1 MPSRYETTRE
11 LRELQIKRMFLGEC
25 APNEREENIL
35 QRTFSSTSST
45 TFTKTGVVQAKGRAS
60 HEQGWSEN
68 AQTQSAASER
78 VAHTSKCKRQ
88 LRAACAGFVLITGV
102 VSLSGCGEASS
113 GYDYET
119 ASHHVPAKL
128 EPIKGTDVQRVIFDA
143 EAAKRV
149 GLKTAPIRQYG
160 RKEIM
165 PYAAL
170 IYDAEGDTYAYTA
183 PEPLTY
189 VRQQI
194 SVDHYD
200 GDSVVL
206 SDGPPAGTEVVT
218 VGVDEVYGTEFEVE
232 E

>member
-1 MPSRYETTRE
+1 MNG
-11 LRELQIKRMFLGEC
+11 LGI
-25 APNEREENIL
+25 NR
-35 QRTFSSTSST
+35 
-45 TFTKTGVVQAKGRAS
+45 
-60 HEQGWSEN
+60 
-68 AQTQSAASER
+68 
-78 VAHTSKCKRQ
+78 KCRRQ
-88 LRAACAGFVLITGV
+88 LRAACAGLVLIACV
-102 VSLSGCGEASS
+102 VSLSACSEASS

-149 GLKTAPIRQYG
+149 GLKTAPIRQDG

-170 IYDAEGDTYAYTA
+170 IYDADGNTYVYTA

-189 VRQQI
+189 VRREI
-194 SVDHYD
+194 SIDHFD
-200 GDSVVL
+200 GDSAVL

-218 VGVDEVYGTEFEVE
+218 VGAAQVYGTEFEVAH
-232 E
+232 

>member
-1 MPSRYETTRE
+1 MNG
-11 LRELQIKRMFLGEC
+11 LGI
-25 APNEREENIL
+25 NRKH
-35 QRTFSSTSST
+35 R
-45 TFTKTGVVQAKGRAS
+45 
-60 HEQGWSEN
+60 
-68 AQTQSAASER
+68 
-78 VAHTSKCKRQ
+78 RQ
-88 LRAACAGFVLITGV
+88 LRAAWAALVLIAGV
-102 VSLSGCGEASS
+102 VSLSACGEAST

-119 ASHHVPAKL
+119 ARHHEPAEL

-143 EAAKRV
+143 EAAERV
-149 GLKTAPIRQYG
+149 GLKTAPIRQDG

-194 SVDHYD
+194 DIDHYD

-218 VGVDEVYGTEFEVE
+218 VGVDEVYGSEFEVE

>member
-1 MPSRYETTRE
+1 VHTKGCAPHELGGLIMLRLNARRVRRLPTTR
-11 LRELQIKRMFLGEC
+11 
-25 APNEREENIL
+25 
-35 QRTFSSTSST
+35 
-45 TFTKTGVVQAKGRAS
+45 
-60 HEQGWSEN
+60 
-68 AQTQSAASER
+68 
-78 VAHTSKCKRQ
+78 KCRRQ
-88 LRAACAGFVLITGV
+88 LRAACAGLVLIAGV
-102 VSLSGCGEASS
+102 VSLSACSEAAST

-119 ASHHVPAKL
+119 ASHHEPAKL

-143 EAAKRV
+143 EAAERV
-149 GLKTAPIRQYG
+149 GLKTAPIRQNG
-160 RKEIM
+160 QGKIM

-170 IYDAEGDTYAYTA
+170 IYDAEGGTYAYTA

-189 VRQQI
+189 VRQEI
-194 SVDHYD
+194 SIDHFD